1 MPTAEKFSKTP
12 SLRKCKNKKIRTDRK
27 GQAECRRSAIGQ
39 RPMRVSTDSPK
50 RSRQPYTKIQKGNSI
65 RRKTLAGA
73 LAEYENDAMV
83 QKGREYGRKTKRQ
96 NISAETKEI
105 DYHNGCRGFGD
116 LYRLYDSG
124 IASFR
129 CLCQRQHPGGGRR
142 NEGRLGIHRVFSGL
156 SGSGD
161 RR

>member
-27 GQAECRRSAIGQ
+27 GQAEAGGRDRSEADAVF
-39 RPMRVSTDSPK
+39 PDSPK